1 MKNSFGVQRL
11 IPTVEQPK
19 ATSVIAQNFSPAV
32 AQPTV
37 LDTVKQDT
45 TDETKKDVELKTE
58 DKPKRMALLGSRQN
72 LQTRKRKR
80 KQRKLLRR

>member
-1 MKNSFGVQRL
+1 MLLLK
-11 IPTVEQPK
+11 T
-19 ATSVIAQNFSPAV
+19 FSPAV

-58 DKPKRMALLGSRQN
+58 DKPRRMVLLGNRQN
-72 LQTRKRKR
+72 LQTQKRKR
-80 KQRKLLRR
+80 KQRKLLRRSRKKLLRVK